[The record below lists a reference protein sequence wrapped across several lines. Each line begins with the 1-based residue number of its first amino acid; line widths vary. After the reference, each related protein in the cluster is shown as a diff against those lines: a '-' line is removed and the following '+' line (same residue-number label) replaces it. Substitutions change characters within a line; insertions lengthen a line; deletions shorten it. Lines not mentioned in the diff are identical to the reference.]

1 MCNENQPELLSFPEC
16 GFSPPV
22 PFPDSYW
29 ILPNRFLAGEYP
41 GSPDEKKTLY
51 KLESLALAGIRHI
64 VDLTEAGESRY
75 SPTPLRRYDHLL
87 SQISPI
93 VTWTRFP
100 IPDRGTIPKESIK
113 ALLDHID
120 LHLARGVPVY
130 VHCWGGH
137 GRTGLVAGCWLA
149 RKGYGVG
156 GEVISLRARLRR
168 NMPDGWKPSPE
179 MAAQKEIV
187 RSWEKGQ

>member
-1 MCNENQPELLSFPEC
+1 MSDENQPVHFSAPRS

-29 ILPNRFLAGEYP
+29 ILPHRFLAGEYP
-41 GSPDEKKTLY
+41 GSLDEKKTLN
-51 KLESLALAGIRHI
+51 KLEALARAGIRRI

-87 SQISPI
+87 SQISPV

-100 IPDRGTIPKESIK
+100 IPDRGTIPIESIK
-113 ALLDHID
+113 VLLDHID
-120 LHLARGVPVY
+120 LHLAHGVPVY

-149 RKGYGVG
+149 RHGYGT
-156 GEVISLRARLRR
+156 GEEVFSLLSRLRR
-168 NMPDGWKPSPE
+168 KMPDGWKPSPE
-179 MAAQKEIV
+179 TAAQKEIV